1 MTTLKQLIAI
11 IFSSLRMPQQIFGL
25 SKVPF
30 KFFRRLSR
38 LIILWLTVTSI
49 LVTLKPFNQ
58 LFDDVKASSSNLPD
72 FHTVDGKLELAQDQK
87 PVYFQSQSFQLVVDD
102 TVTVSGPQDQPT
114 IPTDIASRLSTK
126 SMASFFLFKDRAF
139 GQVAGR
145 MMQITD
151 LYKANFNTQVA
162 SQTLNSIENYRW
174 IFYLS
179 LVIMAWIISWL
190 LYWFIVLLISYLAHF
205 TTLRSKSFKLFS
217 QTMRL
222 VIQVTFVPFLI
233 YGLLQIIM
241 PLGFVFFV
249 FLALYTVA
257 FIYYAQ
263 QRFMMSLFSAF
274 NSQAFKEGMQ
284 DLQEDANKLSPE
296 EMNER
301 FMSLIQEARQEHHA
315 KGQDGDDEE
324 TAEANPQNHTAQ
336 NDQPSQD
343 SSDQDQD
350 NK

>member
-11 IFSSLRMPQQIFGL
+11 IFSSMRMPQQIFGL

-49 LVTLKPFNQ
+49 LVTFKPLNQ
-58 LFDDVKASSSNLPD
+58 LFDDVKASSNNLPD
-72 FHTVDGKLELAQDQK
+72 FHIVDGKLELAQDQK

-179 LVIMAWIISWL
+179 LVIM
-190 LYWFIVLLISYLAHF
+190 YWFIVLLISYLAHF

-301 FMSLIQEARQEHHA
+301 FMSLIQEARQERHDQ
-315 KGQDGDDEE
+315 GEDGEE
-324 TAEANPQNHTAQ
+324 DKVEDANPQDNTPQ
-336 NDQPSQD
+336 DDQPSQD

>member
-1 MTTLKQLIAI
+1 MKQLIAI

-49 LVTLKPFNQ
+49 LVIFKPLNQ

-72 FHTVDGKLELAQDQK
+72 FHTIDGKLELAQDQK

-126 SMASFFLFKDRAF
+126 SVASVFLFKDRAF
-139 GQVAGR
+139 GQIAGR

-151 LYKANFNTQVA
+151 LYKANFNKQVA

-190 LYWFIVLLISYLAHF
+190 LYWFVVLLISYLAHF

-301 FMSLIQEARQEHHA
+301 FMSLIQEARQERHDQ
-315 KGQDGDDEE
+315 GEGEEEEGEENSQD
-324 TAEANPQNHTAQ
+324 HTAQ
-336 NDQPSQD
+336 DDQPSQD

-350 NK
+350 NE

>member
-38 LIILWLTVTSI
+38 LIILWLTVTSV
-49 LVTLKPFNQ
+49 LVTLKPLNQ
-58 LFDDVKASSSNLPD
+58 LFDDVKASSSNLPE

-126 SMASFFLFKDRAF
+126 SVASFFLFKDRAF

-151 LYKANFNTQVA
+151 LYKANFNKQVA

-190 LYWFIVLLISYLAHF
+190 LYWFVVLLISYLAHF

-241 PLGFVFFV
+241 PLGFIFFI
-249 FLALYTVA
+249 FLAIYTVA

-301 FMSLIQEARQEHHA
+301 FMSLIQEARQERHDQ
-315 KGQDGDDEE
+315 GEGEEEEGEENSQD
-324 TAEANPQNHTAQ
+324 HTAQ
-336 NDQPSQD
+336 DDQPSQD
-343 SSDQDQD
+343 SSDQDLD
-350 NK
+350 NE

>member
-1 MTTLKQLIAI
+1 MKQLIAI
-11 IFSSLRMPQQIFGL
+11 IFSSMRMPQQIFGL

-49 LVTLKPFNQ
+49 LVILKPLNQ

-102 TVTVSGPQDQPT
+102 TVTVGGPQDQPT

-174 IFYLS
+174 SFYLS
-179 LVIMAWIISWL
+179 LFIVAWIISWL

-249 FLALYTVA
+249 FLALYTVV

-301 FMSLIQEARQEHHA
+301 FMSLIQEARQERHDQ
-315 KGQDGDDEE
+315 GEGEEEEGEENSQD
-324 TAEANPQNHTAQ
+324 HTAQ
-336 NDQPSQD
+336 DDQPSQD

-350 NK
+350 NE

>member
-11 IFSSLRMPQQIFGL
+11 IFSSMRMPQQIFGL

-49 LVTLKPFNQ
+49 LVILKPLNQ

-102 TVTVSGPQDQPT
+102 TVTVGGPQDQPT
-114 IPTDIASRLSTK
+114 IPTDIASRLTTK

-151 LYKANFNTQVA
+151 LYKANFNKQVA

-174 IFYLS
+174 FFYLS
-179 LVIMAWIISWL
+179 LFIVAWIISWL
-190 LYWFIVLLISYLAHF
+190 LYWFVVLLISYLAHF

-241 PLGFVFFV
+241 PLGFIFFI
-249 FLALYTVA
+249 FLAIYTVA

-301 FMSLIQEARQEHHA
+301 FMSLIQEARQERHDQ
-315 KGQDGDDEE
+315 GEGEEEEGEENSQDY
-324 TAEANPQNHTAQ
+324 TAQ
-336 NDQPSQD
+336 DDQPSQD
-343 SSDQDQD
+343 SSDQDLD
-350 NK
+350 NE

>member
-11 IFSSLRMPQQIFGL
+11 IFSSMRMPQQIFGL

-49 LVTLKPFNQ
+49 LVILKPLNQ

-102 TVTVSGPQDQPT
+102 TVTVGGPQDQPT

-126 SMASFFLFKDRAF
+126 SMASVFLFKDRAF

-151 LYKANFNTQVA
+151 LYKANFNKQVA

-174 IFYLS
+174 FFYLS
-179 LVIMAWIISWL
+179 LFIVAWIISWL
-190 LYWFIVLLISYLAHF
+190 LYWFVVLLISYLAHF

-241 PLGFVFFV
+241 PLGFIFFI
-249 FLALYTVA
+249 FLAIYTVA

-301 FMSLIQEARQEHHA
+301 FMSLIQEARQERHDQ
-315 KGQDGDDEE
+315 GEGEEEEGEENSQD
-324 TAEANPQNHTAQ
+324 HTAQ
-336 NDQPSQD
+336 DDQPSQD
-343 SSDQDQD
+343 SSDQDLD
-350 NK
+350 NE

>member
-1 MTTLKQLIAI
+1 MKQLIAI
-11 IFSSLRMPQQIFGL
+11 IFSSMRMPQQIFGL

-49 LVTLKPFNQ
+49 LVILKPLNQ
-58 LFDDVKASSSNLPD
+58 LFDEVKASSSNLPD
-72 FHTVDGKLELAQDQK
+72 FHIVDGKLELAQDQK

-190 LYWFIVLLISYLAHF
+190 LYWFVVLLISYLAHF

-301 FMSLIQEARQEHHA
+301 FMSLIQEARQERHDQ
-315 KGQDGDDEE
+315 GEGEEEEGEENSQD
-324 TAEANPQNHTAQ
+324 NTAQ
-336 NDQPSQD
+336 NDQSSQD

-350 NK
+350 NE

>member
-1 MTTLKQLIAI
+1 
-11 IFSSLRMPQQIFGL
+11 MPQQIFGL

-49 LVTLKPFNQ
+49 LVILKPLNQ

-102 TVTVSGPQDQPT
+102 TVTVGGPQDQPT

-151 LYKANFNTQVA
+151 LYKANFNKQVA

-174 IFYLS
+174 FFYLS
-179 LVIMAWIISWL
+179 LFIVAWIISWL
-190 LYWFIVLLISYLAHF
+190 LYWFVVLLISYLAHF

-241 PLGFVFFV
+241 PLGFIFFI
-249 FLALYTVA
+249 FLAIYTVA

-301 FMSLIQEARQEHHA
+301 FMSLIQEARQERHDQ
-315 KGQDGDDEE
+315 GEGEEEEGEENSQD
-324 TAEANPQNHTAQ
+324 HTAQ
-336 NDQPSQD
+336 DDQPSQD
-343 SSDQDQD
+343 SSDQDLD
-350 NK
+350 NE

>member
-102 TVTVSGPQDQPT
+102 TVTVGGPQDQPT

-126 SMASFFLFKDRAF
+126 SMASVFLFKDRAF
-139 GQVAGR
+139 GQIAGR

-151 LYKANFNTQVA
+151 LYKANFNKQVA

-179 LVIMAWIISWL
+179 LFIVAWIISWL
-190 LYWFIVLLISYLAHF
+190 LYWFVVLLISYLAHF

-233 YGLLQIIM
+233 YGLLQIIL

-284 DLQEDANKLSPE
+284 DLQEDANNLSPD

-301 FMSLIQEARQEHHA
+301 FMSLIQEARQERHA
-315 KGQDGDDEE
+315 QGEDGEE
-324 TAEANPQNHTAQ
+324 AADVNPQDHTPQ
-336 NDQPSQD
+336 DDQPSQD

>member
-11 IFSSLRMPQQIFGL
+11 IFSSMRMPQQIFGL

-49 LVTLKPFNQ
+49 LVILKPLNQ

-102 TVTVSGPQDQPT
+102 TVTVGGPQDQPT

-151 LYKANFNTQVA
+151 LYKANFNKQVA

-190 LYWFIVLLISYLAHF
+190 LYWFVVLLISYLAHF

-301 FMSLIQEARQEHHA
+301 FMSLIQEARQERHDQ
-315 KGQDGDDEE
+315 GEGEEEEGEENSQD
-324 TAEANPQNHTAQ
+324 HTAQ
-336 NDQPSQD
+336 DDQPSQD
-343 SSDQDQD
+343 SSDQDLD
-350 NK
+350 NE

>member
-49 LVTLKPFNQ
+49 LVILKPLNQ

-102 TVTVSGPQDQPT
+102 TVTVGGPQDQPT

-190 LYWFIVLLISYLAHF
+190 LYWFVVLLISYLAHF

-241 PLGFVFFV
+241 PLGLVFFV

-301 FMSLIQEARQEHHA
+301 FMSLIQEARQERHDQ
-315 KGQDGDDEE
+315 GEGEEEEGEENSQD
-324 TAEANPQNHTAQ
+324 HTAQ
-336 NDQPSQD
+336 DDQPSQD

-350 NK
+350 NE

>member
-1 MTTLKQLIAI
+1 
-11 IFSSLRMPQQIFGL
+11 MPQQIFGL

-49 LVTLKPFNQ
+49 LVILKPLNQ
-58 LFDDVKASSSNLPD
+58 LFDEVKASSSNLPD
-72 FHTVDGKLELAQDQK
+72 FHIVDGKLELAQDQK
-87 PVYFQSQSFQLVVDD
+87 PVYFQSQSFQMVVDD

-190 LYWFIVLLISYLAHF
+190 LYWFVVLLISYLAHF

-301 FMSLIQEARQEHHA
+301 FMSLIQEARQERHDQ
-315 KGQDGDDEE
+315 GEGEEEEGEENSQD
-324 TAEANPQNHTAQ
+324 HTAQ
-336 NDQPSQD
+336 DDQPSQD

-350 NK
+350 NE

>member
-1 MTTLKQLIAI
+1 MKQLIAI

-49 LVTLKPFNQ
+49 LVILKPLNQ

-126 SMASFFLFKDRAF
+126 SMASVFLFKDRAF

-151 LYKANFNTQVA
+151 LYKANFNKQVA

-179 LVIMAWIISWL
+179 LFIVAWIISWL
-190 LYWFIVLLISYLAHF
+190 LYWFVVLLISYLAHF

-233 YGLLQIIM
+233 YGLLQIIL

-301 FMSLIQEARQEHHA
+301 FMSLIQEARQERHA
-315 KGQDGDDEE
+315 QGEDGEE
-324 TAEANPQNHTAQ
+324 AADVNPQDHTPQ
-336 NDQPSQD
+336 DDQPSQD

>member
-49 LVTLKPFNQ
+49 LVTFKPLNQ
-58 LFDDVKASSSNLPD
+58 LFDDVKASSNNLPD
-72 FHTVDGKLELAQDQK
+72 FHIVDGKLELAQDQK

-190 LYWFIVLLISYLAHF
+190 LYWFVVLLISYLAHF

-301 FMSLIQEARQEHHA
+301 FMSLIQEARQERHDQ
-315 KGQDGDDEE
+315 GEGEEEEGEENSQD
-324 TAEANPQNHTAQ
+324 HTAQ
-336 NDQPSQD
+336 DDQPSQD

-350 NK
+350 NE

>member
-1 MTTLKQLIAI
+1 MKQLIAI
-11 IFSSLRMPQQIFGL
+11 IFSSMRMPQQIFGL

-49 LVTLKPFNQ
+49 LVILKPLNQ
-58 LFDDVKASSSNLPD
+58 LFDEVKASSSNLPD
-72 FHTVDGKLELAQDQK
+72 FHIVDGKLELAQDQK

-174 IFYLS
+174 FFYLS
-179 LVIMAWIISWL
+179 LFIVAWIISWL
-190 LYWFIVLLISYLAHF
+190 LYWFVVLLISYLAHF

-301 FMSLIQEARQEHHA
+301 FMSLIQEARQERHDQ
-315 KGQDGDDEE
+315 GEGEEEEGEENSQD
-324 TAEANPQNHTAQ
+324 HTAQ
-336 NDQPSQD
+336 DDQPSQD
-343 SSDQDQD
+343 SSDQDLD
-350 NK
+350 NE

>member
-1 MTTLKQLIAI
+1 MKQLIAI
-11 IFSSLRMPQQIFGL
+11 IFSSMRMPQQIFGL

-38 LIILWLTVTSI
+38 LIILWLAVTSV
-49 LVTLKPFNQ
+49 LVTIRPLNQ
-58 LFDDVKASSSNLPD
+58 LIDDIKASSSNLPD

-114 IPTDIASRLSTK
+114 IPTDIASRLSIK

-151 LYKANFNTQVA
+151 LYKANFNKQVA

-179 LVIMAWIISWL
+179 LVIVAWIISWL
-190 LYWFIVLLISYLAHF
+190 LYWFVVLLISYLAHF

-241 PLGFVFFV
+241 PLGFIFFI
-249 FLALYTVA
+249 FLAIYTVA

-301 FMSLIQEARQEHHA
+301 FMSLIQEARQERHDQ
-315 KGQDGDDEE
+315 GEGEEEEGEENSQD
-324 TAEANPQNHTAQ
+324 HTAQ
-336 NDQPSQD
+336 DDQPSQD
-343 SSDQDQD
+343 SSDQDLD
-350 NK
+350 NE

>member
-1 MTTLKQLIAI
+1 MKQLIAI
-11 IFSSLRMPQQIFGL
+11 IFSSMRMPQQIFGL

-49 LVTLKPFNQ
+49 LVILKPLNK
-58 LFDDVKASSSNLPD
+58 LFDEVKASSSNLPD
-72 FHTVDGKLELAQDQK
+72 FHIVDGKLELAQDQK

-190 LYWFIVLLISYLAHF
+190 LYWFVVLLISYLTHF

-301 FMSLIQEARQEHHA
+301 FMSLIQEARQERHDQ
-315 KGQDGDDEE
+315 GEGEEEEGEENSQD
-324 TAEANPQNHTAQ
+324 HTAQ
-336 NDQPSQD
+336 DDQPSQD

>member
-1 MTTLKQLIAI
+1 MKQLIAI

-49 LVTLKPFNQ
+49 LVTFKPLNQ
-58 LFDDVKASSSNLPD
+58 LFDDVKASSNNLPD
-72 FHTVDGKLELAQDQK
+72 FHIVDGKLELAQDQK

-190 LYWFIVLLISYLAHF
+190 LYWFVVLLISYLAHF

-241 PLGFVFFV
+241 PLGFIFFI
-249 FLALYTVA
+249 FLAIYTVA

-301 FMSLIQEARQEHHA
+301 FMSLIQEARQERHDQ
-315 KGQDGDDEE
+315 GEGEEEEGEENSQD
-324 TAEANPQNHTAQ
+324 HTAQ
-336 NDQPSQD
+336 DDQPSQD

-350 NK
+350 NE

>member
-49 LVTLKPFNQ
+49 LVILKPLNQ
-58 LFDDVKASSSNLPD
+58 LFDEVKASSSNLPD
-72 FHTVDGKLELAQDQK
+72 FHIVDGKLELAQDQK

-151 LYKANFNTQVA
+151 LYKANFNKQVA

-179 LVIMAWIISWL
+179 LVIVAWIISWL
-190 LYWFIVLLISYLAHF
+190 LYWFVVLLISYLAHF

-233 YGLLQIIM
+233 YGLLQIIL
-241 PLGFVFFV
+241 PLGFIFFI

-301 FMSLIQEARQEHHA
+301 FMSLIQEARQERHDQ
-315 KGQDGDDEE
+315 GEGEEEEGEENSQD
-324 TAEANPQNHTAQ
+324 HTAQ
-336 NDQPSQD
+336 DDQPSQD

-350 NK
+350 NE

>member
-1 MTTLKQLIAI
+1 MKQLIAI
-11 IFSSLRMPQQIFGL
+11 IFSSMRMPQQLFGL

-49 LVTLKPFNQ
+49 LVILKPLNQ
-58 LFDDVKASSSNLPD
+58 LFDEVKASSSNLPD

-102 TVTVSGPQDQPT
+102 TVTVGGPQDQPT

-174 IFYLS
+174 FFYLS
-179 LVIMAWIISWL
+179 LFIVAWIISWL
-190 LYWFIVLLISYLAHF
+190 LYWFVVLLISYLAHF

-241 PLGFVFFV
+241 PLGFIFFI
-249 FLALYTVA
+249 FLAIYTVA

-301 FMSLIQEARQEHHA
+301 FMSLIQEARQERHDQ
-315 KGQDGDDEE
+315 GEGEEEEGEENSQD
-324 TAEANPQNHTAQ
+324 HTAQ
-336 NDQPSQD
+336 DDQPSQD
-343 SSDQDQD
+343 SSDQDLD
-350 NK
+350 NE

>member
-1 MTTLKQLIAI
+1 MKQLIAI

-49 LVTLKPFNQ
+49 LVIFKPLNQ
-58 LFDDVKASSSNLPD
+58 LFDDVKASSNNLPD
-72 FHTVDGKLELAQDQK
+72 FHIVDGKLELAQDQK

-151 LYKANFNTQVA
+151 LYKANFNKQVA

-190 LYWFIVLLISYLAHF
+190 LYWFVVLLISYLAHF

-301 FMSLIQEARQEHHA
+301 FMSLIQEARQERHA
-315 KGQDGDDEE
+315 QGEDGEE
-324 TAEANPQNHTAQ
+324 AADVNPQDHTPQ
-336 NDQPSQD
+336 DDQPSQD
-343 SSDQDQD
+343 SSDQDKD

>member
-49 LVTLKPFNQ
+49 LVIFKPLSQ

-72 FHTVDGKLELAQDQK
+72 FHTIDGKLELAQDQK

-114 IPTDIASRLSTK
+114 IPTHIASRLSTK
-126 SMASFFLFKDRAF
+126 SVASVFLFKDRAF
-139 GQVAGR
+139 GQIAGR

-151 LYKANFNTQVA
+151 LYKANFNKQVA

-190 LYWFIVLLISYLAHF
+190 LYWFVVLLISYLAHF

-301 FMSLIQEARQEHHA
+301 FMSLIQEARQERHDQ
-315 KGQDGDDEE
+315 GEGEEEEGEENSQD
-324 TAEANPQNHTAQ
+324 HTAQ
-336 NDQPSQD
+336 DDQPSQD

-350 NK
+350 NE

>member
-1 MTTLKQLIAI
+1 MKQLIAI

-49 LVTLKPFNQ
+49 LVTLKPLNQ
-58 LFDDVKASSSNLPD
+58 LFDDVKASSNNLPD
-72 FHTVDGKLELAQDQK
+72 FHTVDGKLELDQDQK

-126 SMASFFLFKDRAF
+126 SLASFFLFKDRAF

-151 LYKANFNTQVA
+151 LYKANFNKQVA

-179 LVIMAWIISWL
+179 LFIVAWIISWL
-190 LYWFIVLLISYLAHF
+190 LYWFVVLLISYLAHF

-301 FMSLIQEARQEHHA
+301 FMSLIQEARQERHDQ
-315 KGQDGDDEE
+315 GEGEEEEGEENSQD
-324 TAEANPQNHTAQ
+324 HTAQ
-336 NDQPSQD
+336 DDQPSQD

-350 NK
+350 NE

>member
-1 MTTLKQLIAI
+1 MKQLIAI

-38 LIILWLTVTSI
+38 LIILWLTVTSV
-49 LVTLKPFNQ
+49 LVTLKPLNQ
-58 LFDDVKASSSNLPD
+58 LFDDVKASSSNLPE

-126 SMASFFLFKDRAF
+126 SVASFFLFKDRAF

-151 LYKANFNTQVA
+151 LYKANFNKQVA

-190 LYWFIVLLISYLAHF
+190 LYWFVVLLISYLAHF

-301 FMSLIQEARQEHHA
+301 FMSLIQEARQERHDQ
-315 KGQDGDDEE
+315 GEGDEE
-324 TAEANPQNHTAQ
+324 ATDANPQDHTAQ

>member
-1 MTTLKQLIAI
+1 MKQLIAI
-11 IFSSLRMPQQIFGL
+11 IFSSMRMPQQIFGL

-38 LIILWLTVTSI
+38 LIILWLAVTSV
-49 LVTLKPFNQ
+49 LVTIRPLNQ
-58 LFDDVKASSSNLPD
+58 LIDDIKASSSNLPD

-102 TVTVSGPQDQPT
+102 TVTVGGPQDQPT

-151 LYKANFNTQVA
+151 LYKANFNKQVA

-179 LVIMAWIISWL
+179 LVIVAWIISWL
-190 LYWFIVLLISYLAHF
+190 LYWFVVLLISYLAHF

-241 PLGFVFFV
+241 PLGFIFFI
-249 FLALYTVA
+249 FLAIYTVA

-301 FMSLIQEARQEHHA
+301 FMSLIQEARQERHDQ
-315 KGQDGDDEE
+315 GEGEEEEGEENSQD
-324 TAEANPQNHTAQ
+324 HTAQ
-336 NDQPSQD
+336 DDQPSQD
-343 SSDQDQD
+343 SSDQDLD
-350 NK
+350 NE

>member
-1 MTTLKQLIAI
+1 MKQLIAI
-11 IFSSLRMPQQIFGL
+11 IFSSMRMPQQIFGL

-49 LVTLKPFNQ
+49 LVILKPLNQ

-190 LYWFIVLLISYLAHF
+190 LYWFVVLLISYLAHF

-301 FMSLIQEARQEHHA
+301 FMSLIQEARQERHDQ
-315 KGQDGDDEE
+315 GEGEEEEGEENSQD
-324 TAEANPQNHTAQ
+324 HTAQ
-336 NDQPSQD
+336 DDQPSQD

-350 NK
+350 NE

>member
-49 LVTLKPFNQ
+49 LVILKPLNQ

-162 SQTLNSIENYRW
+162 SQTLNSIENFRW

-179 LVIMAWIISWL
+179 LFIVAWIISWL
-190 LYWFIVLLISYLAHF
+190 LYWFVVLLISYLAHF

-249 FLALYTVA
+249 FLALYTVT

-301 FMSLIQEARQEHHA
+301 FMSLIQEARQERHA
-315 KGQDGDDEE
+315 QGEDGEE
-324 TAEANPQNHTAQ
+324 AADVNPQDHTPQ
-336 NDQPSQD
+336 DDQPSQD

>member
-1 MTTLKQLIAI
+1 MKQLIAI
-11 IFSSLRMPQQIFGL
+11 IFSSMRMPQQIFGL

-49 LVTLKPFNQ
+49 LVILKPLNQ

-102 TVTVSGPQDQPT
+102 TVTVGGPQDQPT

-145 MMQITD
+145 MMQITG
-151 LYKANFNTQVA
+151 LYKANFNKQVA

-174 IFYLS
+174 FFYLS
-179 LVIMAWIISWL
+179 LFIVAWIISWL
-190 LYWFIVLLISYLAHF
+190 LYWFVVLLISYLAHF

-241 PLGFVFFV
+241 PLGFIFFI
-249 FLALYTVA
+249 FLAIYTVA

-301 FMSLIQEARQEHHA
+301 FMSLIQEARQERHDQ
-315 KGQDGDDEE
+315 GEGEEEEGEENSQD
-324 TAEANPQNHTAQ
+324 HTAQ
-336 NDQPSQD
+336 DDQPSQD
-343 SSDQDQD
+343 SSDQDLD
-350 NK
+350 NE

>member
-1 MTTLKQLIAI
+1 MKQLIAI
-11 IFSSLRMPQQIFGL
+11 IFSSMRMPQQIFGL

-49 LVTLKPFNQ
+49 LVILKPLNQ

-102 TVTVSGPQDQPT
+102 TVTVGGPQDQPT

-190 LYWFIVLLISYLAHF
+190 LYWFVVLLISYLAHF

-301 FMSLIQEARQEHHA
+301 FMSLIQEARQERHDQ
-315 KGQDGDDEE
+315 GEGEEEEGEENSQD
-324 TAEANPQNHTAQ
+324 HTAQ
-336 NDQPSQD
+336 DDQPSQD

-350 NK
+350 NE

>member
-1 MTTLKQLIAI
+1 MKQLIAI
-11 IFSSLRMPQQIFGL
+11 IFSSMRMPQQIFGL

-49 LVTLKPFNQ
+49 LVILKPLNQ
-58 LFDDVKASSSNLPD
+58 LFDEVKASSSNLPD
-72 FHTVDGKLELAQDQK
+72 FHIVDGKLELAQDQK
-87 PVYFQSQSFQLVVDD
+87 PVYFQSQSFQMVVDD

-190 LYWFIVLLISYLAHF
+190 LYWFVVLLISYLAHF

-301 FMSLIQEARQEHHA
+301 FMSLIQEARQERHDQ
-315 KGQDGDDEE
+315 GEGEEEEGEENSQD
-324 TAEANPQNHTAQ
+324 HTAQ
-336 NDQPSQD
+336 DDQPSQD

-350 NK
+350 NE

>member
-1 MTTLKQLIAI
+1 MKQLIAI
-11 IFSSLRMPQQIFGL
+11 IFSSMRMPQQIFGL

-49 LVTLKPFNQ
+49 LVTFKPLNQ
-58 LFDDVKASSSNLPD
+58 LFDDVKASSNNLPD
-72 FHTVDGKLELAQDQK
+72 FHIVDGKLELAQDQK

-301 FMSLIQEARQEHHA
+301 FMSLIQEARQERHDQ
-315 KGQDGDDEE
+315 GEGEEEEGEENSQD
-324 TAEANPQNHTAQ
+324 HTAQ
-336 NDQPSQD
+336 DDQPSQD

-350 NK
+350 NE

>member
-1 MTTLKQLIAI
+1 MKQLIAI
-11 IFSSLRMPQQIFGL
+11 IFSSMRMPQQIFGL

-49 LVTLKPFNQ
+49 LVILKPLNQ

-102 TVTVSGPQDQPT
+102 TVTVGGPQDQPT
-114 IPTDIASRLSTK
+114 IPTDIASRLTTK

-151 LYKANFNTQVA
+151 LYKANFNKQVA

-174 IFYLS
+174 FFYLS
-179 LVIMAWIISWL
+179 LFIVAWIISWL
-190 LYWFIVLLISYLAHF
+190 LYWFVVLLISYLAHF

-241 PLGFVFFV
+241 PLGFIFFI
-249 FLALYTVA
+249 FLAIYTVA

-301 FMSLIQEARQEHHA
+301 FMSLIQEARQERHDQ
-315 KGQDGDDEE
+315 GEGEEEEGEENSQDY
-324 TAEANPQNHTAQ
+324 TAQ
-336 NDQPSQD
+336 DDQPSQD
-343 SSDQDQD
+343 SSDQDLD
-350 NK
+350 NE

>member
-11 IFSSLRMPQQIFGL
+11 IFSSMRMPQQIFGL

-49 LVTLKPFNQ
+49 LVILKPLNQ
-58 LFDDVKASSSNLPD
+58 LFDEVKASSSNLPD
-72 FHTVDGKLELAQDQK
+72 FHIVDGKLELAQDQK

-102 TVTVSGPQDQPT
+102 TVTVGGPQDQPT

-126 SMASFFLFKDRAF
+126 SMASVFLFKDRAF
-139 GQVAGR
+139 GQIAGR

-190 LYWFIVLLISYLAHF
+190 LYWFVVLLISYLAHF

-301 FMSLIQEARQEHHA
+301 FMSLIQEARQERHDQ
-315 KGQDGDDEE
+315 GEGEEEEGEENSQD
-324 TAEANPQNHTAQ
+324 HTAQ
-336 NDQPSQD
+336 DDQPSQD

-350 NK
+350 NE

>member
-126 SMASFFLFKDRAF
+126 SVASFFLFKDRAF

-190 LYWFIVLLISYLAHF
+190 LYWFVVLLISYLAHF

-301 FMSLIQEARQEHHA
+301 FMSLIQEARQERHDQ
-315 KGQDGDDEE
+315 GEGEEEEGEENSQD
-324 TAEANPQNHTAQ
+324 HTAQ
-336 NDQPSQD
+336 DDQPSQD

-350 NK
+350 NE

>member
-1 MTTLKQLIAI
+1 MKQLIAI

-102 TVTVSGPQDQPT
+102 TVTVGGPQDQPT

-126 SMASFFLFKDRAF
+126 SMASVFLFKDRAF
-139 GQVAGR
+139 GQIAGR

-151 LYKANFNTQVA
+151 LYKANFNKQVA
-162 SQTLNSIENYRW
+162 NQTLNSIENYRW
-174 IFYLS
+174 IFYLT

-190 LYWFIVLLISYLAHF
+190 LYWFVILLISYLAHF

-301 FMSLIQEARQEHHA
+301 FMSLIQEARQERHA
-315 KGQDGDDEE
+315 QGEDEE
-324 TAEANPQNHTAQ
+324 EEGEENSQDHTAQ
-336 NDQPSQD
+336 DDQPSQD

-350 NK
+350 NE

>member
-1 MTTLKQLIAI
+1 
-11 IFSSLRMPQQIFGL
+11 
-25 SKVPF
+25 
-30 KFFRRLSR
+30 
-38 LIILWLTVTSI
+38 
-49 LVTLKPFNQ
+49 
-58 LFDDVKASSSNLPD
+58 
-72 FHTVDGKLELAQDQK
+72 
-87 PVYFQSQSFQLVVDD
+87 
-102 TVTVSGPQDQPT
+102 
-114 IPTDIASRLSTK
+114 
-126 SMASFFLFKDRAF
+126 MASFFLFKDRAF

-301 FMSLIQEARQEHHA
+301 FMSLIQEARQERHDQ
-315 KGQDGDDEE
+315 GEDGEE
-324 TAEANPQNHTAQ
+324 DKVEDANPQDNTPQ
-336 NDQPSQD
+336 DDQPSQD

>member
-1 MTTLKQLIAI
+1 MKQLIAI

-151 LYKANFNTQVA
+151 LYKANFNTRVA

-190 LYWFIVLLISYLAHF
+190 LYWFVVLLISYLAHF

-249 FLALYTVA
+249 FLALYTVT

-301 FMSLIQEARQEHHA
+301 FMSLIQEARQERHDQ
-315 KGQDGDDEE
+315 GEGEEEEGEENSQD
-324 TAEANPQNHTAQ
+324 HTAQ
-336 NDQPSQD
+336 DDQPSQD

-350 NK
+350 NE

>member
-11 IFSSLRMPQQIFGL
+11 IFSPMRMPQQIFGL

-49 LVTLKPFNQ
+49 LVILKPLNQ
-58 LFDDVKASSSNLPD
+58 LFDEVKASSSNLPD
-72 FHTVDGKLELAQDQK
+72 FHIVDGKLELAQDQK

-190 LYWFIVLLISYLAHF
+190 LYWFVVLLISYLAHF

-301 FMSLIQEARQEHHA
+301 FMSLIQEARQERHDQ
-315 KGQDGDDEE
+315 GEGEEEEGEENSQD
-324 TAEANPQNHTAQ
+324 HTAQ
-336 NDQPSQD
+336 DDQPSQD

-350 NK
+350 NE

>member
-49 LVTLKPFNQ
+49 LVIFKPLSQ
-58 LFDDVKASSSNLPD
+58 LFDDVKASSSNLPE

-126 SMASFFLFKDRAF
+126 SMASVFLFKDRAF

-151 LYKANFNTQVA
+151 LYKANFNKQVA

-190 LYWFIVLLISYLAHF
+190 LYWFVVLLISYLAHF

-301 FMSLIQEARQEHHA
+301 FMSLIQEARQERHDQ
-315 KGQDGDDEE
+315 GEGEEEEGEENSQD
-324 TAEANPQNHTAQ
+324 HTAQ
-336 NDQPSQD
+336 DDQPSQD
-343 SSDQDQD
+343 SSDQDLD
-350 NK
+350 NE